1 MNRRFLS
8 IGSAIGLVI
17 VLLAGC
23 SSGGGSATPAFI
35 HIEEGVEETAV
46 ALTATARANPT
57 PTPGPSPTPTATSTP
72 YAIPTNPPDFDGSTV
87 ITTVGR
93 QALTLSDYQKHVR
106 FDRYRLLYPV
116 VKLAERNGVTRTLDL
131 TRAENQYLVSLFT
144 TLADSYSFGRQSRR
158 LMVIDAVI
166 EQEARRRGI
175 EVDPNQFNAKLLS
188 FLGLIVGEKGQMPP
202 EFEERYAEFLQG
214 LRTYAAMSE
223 EEFRKIVRART
234 LYDQLEFV
242 IGHEPGAVNISQQT
256 RVGVQ
261 VRDIILSDYMTALL
275 VAGRVRN
282 GESLHDVAASLGFE
296 RPAQDWRVLRWGEQG
311 ITDEIRQAIY
321 RAAPGEVIGP
331 LPTGQSWYV
340 AQVGTEVHD
349 VPSPEDVDA
358 LRQQHF
364 LNWIEGRMTDP
375 TYVVDYEN
383 WLPYTPQEPLP
394 RDVSPLLRD
403 ENFTL
408 PENMPTYEELFGLSE
423 PTPTAAVTP
432 TDK

>member
-1 MNRRFLS
+1 MV
-8 IGSAIGLVI
+8 GL
-17 VLLAGC
+17 AAC

-93 QALTLSDYQKHVR
+93 QALTLADYQKHVR

-116 VKLAERNGVTRTLDL
+116 VKLAERNGVARTLDL
-131 TRAENQYLVSLFT
+131 TRSENQYLVSLFT

-158 LMVIDAVI
+158 LMIIDAVV

-214 LRTYAAMSE
+214 LRTYADMSE

-242 IGHEPGAVNISQQT
+242 IGHEPGAVNISEQA

-275 VAGRVRN
+275 VAERVRD
-282 GESLHDVAASLGFE
+282 GESLHDVAASLGFA
-296 RPAQDWRVLRWGEQG
+296 RPEQDWRVLRWGEQG
-311 ITDEIRQAIY
+311 ITDEIRQAVY
-321 RAAPGEVIGP
+321 RAAPGDVIGP
-331 LPTGQSWYV
+331 LQLNSGDSNPFLGLELGQQRSY
-340 AQVGTEVHD
+340 
-349 VPSPEDVDA
+349 SEDVARKIDA
-358 LRQQHF
+358 EVRRIVSEAYDRARAVLKARQAQLVQVAEALLEKEVLERKEF
-364 LNWIEGRMTDP
+364 LQILQSGA
-375 TYVVDYEN
+375 
-383 WLPYTPQEPLP
+383 PLP
-394 RDVSPLLRD
+394 EMAGASAD
-403 ENFTL
+403 
-408 PENMPTYEELFGLSE
+408 
-423 PTPTAAVTP
+423 
-432 TDK
+432 

>member
-1 MNRRFLS
+1 MSRRWLVLGAV
-8 IGSAIGLVI
+8 IGIVI
-17 VLLAGC
+17 VALGGC

-35 HIEEGVEETAV
+35 HIEEGAEETAV

-93 QALTLSDYQKHVR
+93 QALTLADYQKHVR

-116 VKLAERNGVTRTLDL
+116 IKLAERNGTKQVLDL

-166 EQEARRRGI
+166 EQEARRRGV

-202 EFEERYAEFLQG
+202 EFEARYAEFLQG
-214 LRTYAAMSE
+214 LRTYANMSE

-234 LYDQLEFV
+234 LYDQLEFI
-242 IGHEPGAVNISQQT
+242 IGHEPGAVSISEQA

-261 VRDIILSDYMTALL
+261 VRDIILSDYLTAAL
-275 VAGRVRN
+275 VVERVRG

-321 RAAPGEVIGP
+321 RAAPGDVIGP
-331 LPTGQSWYV
+331 LPTGQRWYV

-364 LNWIEGRMTDP
+364 LDWIEGRMTDP

-403 ENFTL
+403 ENFIL
-408 PENMPTYEELFGLSE
+408 PENLPSYEELFGLSE

-432 TDK
+432 AGQ